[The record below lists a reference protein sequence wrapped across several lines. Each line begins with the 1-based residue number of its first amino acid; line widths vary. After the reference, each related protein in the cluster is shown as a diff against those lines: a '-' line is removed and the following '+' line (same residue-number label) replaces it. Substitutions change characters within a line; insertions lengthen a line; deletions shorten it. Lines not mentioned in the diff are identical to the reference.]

1 MQEDRDM
8 ATEPIARQSVPVE
21 VTLPAGI
28 QAAVVSKRAPLLNQT
43 LVVFLIA
50 MVLANISSHMYEP
63 LLPLYL
69 KSLNANVVQVGLF
82 FTLSRII
89 PLLLQILGGWI
100 SDTLGRLRSIAFGS
114 IAGVLSYVA
123 MILSPTWQWVLLG
136 EGLAATTRSL
146 VGPSF
151 GAFIAEQSS
160 KETRAR
166 VFGISE
172 TIFMVVAVI
181 GPPLGGWLADTYG
194 FQVMLLCAGG
204 LYTVATI
211 IRVLMARI
219 AARKQEAN
227 PEKLSLQ
234 GLKTNLGTMLG
245 LILAGGLVTWVLVT
259 DGIQDIAYSL
269 SFNLMPVY
277 LSDFGGLS
285 VQQIGWLES
294 IFGVFM
300 IHVTVPAGLLADRK
314 GERIGIA
321 LGFFLQFLALMV
333 FVRVSGF
340 WGFAAAWAVLGLG
353 FGLMSPAYQ
362 SLISKAVPE
371 RMRGTAFGLFST
383 SLGVLSLPAP
393 LVGAQLWQ
401 RVGPRFPFMLTGW
414 AALLAI
420 IPVWL
425 KFKLPRQPISSTED
439 GQPGYRV

>member
-1 MQEDRDM
+1 M
-8 ATEPIARQSVPVE
+8 ATEPIARQGMPVDAIMQSDTKAEAVPR
-21 VTLPAGI
+21 
-28 QAAVVSKRAPLLNQT
+28 RAPLLNQT
-43 LVVFLIA
+43 LVVFLLA

-160 KETRAR
+160 EENRAR

-172 TIFMVVAVI
+172 MIFMVVAVI

-194 FQVMLLCAGG
+194 FQVLLICAAG
-204 LYTVATI
+204 LYTLATI
-211 IRVLMARI
+211 IRVLMARL

-227 PEKLSLQ
+227 PEKLSLD
-234 GLKTNLGTMLG
+234 GLKNKLGTMVG
-245 LILAGGLVTWVLVT
+245 LVLAGGLVTWILVT
-259 DGIQDIAYSL
+259 DGVQDIAYSL

-277 LSDFGGLS
+277 LNDFGGLS

-300 IHVTVPAGLLADRK
+300 MLITVPAGMLADRK
-314 GERIGIA
+314 GERLGII

-333 FVRVSGF
+333 FIRVSTF
-340 WGFAAAWAVLGLG
+340 WGFAGAWGLLGLG
-353 FGLMSPAYQ
+353 IGLMSPAYQ
-362 SLISKAVPE
+362 SLISKAVPQN
-371 RMRGTAFGLFST
+371 MRGTAFGLFST
-383 SLGVLSLPAP
+383 SLGVVSLPAP
-393 LVGAQLWQ
+393 LIGAQLWQ
-401 RVGPRFPFMLTGW
+401 QVGPKFPFMLTGW

-420 IPVWL
+420 IPVWF
-425 KFKLPRQPISSTED
+425 KFKTPKPANGSSEA
-439 GQPGYRV
+439 GQ